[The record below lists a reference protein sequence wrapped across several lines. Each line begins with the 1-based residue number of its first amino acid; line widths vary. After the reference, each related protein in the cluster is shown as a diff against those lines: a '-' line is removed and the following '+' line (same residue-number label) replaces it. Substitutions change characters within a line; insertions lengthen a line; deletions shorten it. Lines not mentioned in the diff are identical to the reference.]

1 MNELGANL
9 VMALNMNDF
18 AKKKEHIID
27 IKLMA
32 ELLGFP
38 VVEINAKN
46 KDGFDELLSTVKKVA
61 NKLLILLKN
70 WFTVLN

>member
-1 MNELGANL
+1 MMELGANL

-18 AKKKEHIID
+18 AKKKKEHIID

-46 KDGFDELLSTVKKVA
+46 KDGFDELCLQLKK
-61 NKLLILLKN
+61 
-70 WFTVLN
+70 

>member
-1 MNELGANL
+1 
-9 VMALNMNDF
+9 
-18 AKKKEHIID
+18 
-27 IKLMA
+27 MA

-61 NKLLILLKN
+61 NKHIDTTDVYKRQIIGN
-70 WFTVLN
+70 TA